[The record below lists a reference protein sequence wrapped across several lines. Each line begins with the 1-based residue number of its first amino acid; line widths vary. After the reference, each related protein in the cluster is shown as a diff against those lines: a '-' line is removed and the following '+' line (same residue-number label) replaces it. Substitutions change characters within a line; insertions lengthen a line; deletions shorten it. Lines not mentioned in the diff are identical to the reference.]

1 VVGCLKGGLETLVG
15 RTDMH
20 ILIFLLIQWVGL
32 LWNIKFLPQI
42 LFGDLQMC
50 LQSDYEKLILM
61 GHQSWLW
68 ACLAMFLITTFGAL
82 VLPSLL
88 RNKSS
93 LMLVYP
99 KYIEF
104 WKLGTAQ
111 NETYEMKMKP
121 YVEYWED
128 ILLHLLSPYPV
139 KMPFFWKGFGCQ
151 VIGNPIV
158 LGLHCQPLLL
168 VLIQKTQFNAFI
180 VGQGR

>member
-1 VVGCLKGGLETLVG
+1 
-15 RTDMH
+15 
-20 ILIFLLIQWVGL
+20 
-32 LWNIKFLPQI
+32 
-42 LFGDLQMC
+42 MC